1 MRKLQ
6 TKDIFAFCRCIK
18 VIGVKDEINKLCK
31 NSDAITD
38 VWNQGFELVYNIFEA
53 ASEKKSESYI
63 YEFLSGPF
71 EMPAKEIQDIELN
84 EFFKLVKQFAE
95 ENDLVNFFKN
105 ASALMK

>member
-18 VIGVKDEINKLCK
+18 SIGIKDEINKLCK
-31 NSDAITD
+31 DADNIND
-38 VWNQGFELVYNIFEA
+38 IWDKGFELVYSIFEA
-53 ASEKKSESYI
+53 ASEKKSEASI

-71 EMPAKEIQDIELN
+71 EMPVEDIQEMELDK
-84 EFFKLVKQFAE
+84 FFDLVKQLAAE
-95 ENDLVNFFKN
+95 NNLVNFFKN